1 MRYALVEKEKTM
13 FLLSLLWIGIGIL
26 IGMLANGAKLRRGNW
41 GRYGWLMMLGL
52 GGLLALLAG
61 WLGTPILGKFF
72 ATPAAIWLTV
82 LGVVLIP
89 RFRFPRRQHI

>member
-1 MRYALVEKEKTM
+1 MV
-13 FLLSLLWIGIGIL
+13 LLSLLWIGIGIL
-26 IGMLANGAKLRRGNW
+26 ICLLANGAKLRRANW
-41 GRYGWLMMLGL
+41 GRYGWLVMLGL

-61 WLGTPILGKFF
+61 WLSIPILGKFF

-89 RFRFPRRQHI
+89 RFRFSRRQHIL

>member
-1 MRYALVEKEKTM
+1 MV
-13 FLLSLLWIGIGIL
+13 LLSLLWIGIGIL
-26 IGMLANGAKLRRGNW
+26 ICLLANGAKLRRANW
-41 GRYGWLMMLGL
+41 GRYGWLVMLGL

-61 WLGTPILGKFF
+61 WLSIPILGKFF

-89 RFRFPRRQHI
+89 RFRFSRRQHIS